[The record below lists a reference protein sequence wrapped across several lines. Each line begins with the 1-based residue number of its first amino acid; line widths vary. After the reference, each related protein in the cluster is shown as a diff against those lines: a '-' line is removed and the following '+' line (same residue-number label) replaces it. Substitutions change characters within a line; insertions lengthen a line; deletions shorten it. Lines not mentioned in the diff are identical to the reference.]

1 MEAVSN
7 FMWPTEICQASLMT
21 LLANVSQHSLC
32 PCVFEKSLQH
42 LTCVWIQKV
51 KWRLHF
57 FHAHLFICF
66 LSPLFFSCIFSAFRS
81 WLELSVGHRHT
92 SRPTHAGCSTVVT
105 QLITWLRITPEWTFG
120 RAAQFFVFFSLVQLD
135 AWKNWETYQSVATRN
150 TFWGEKEEV
159 QEEKEQ
165 REREEKDVTMQSA
178 PSAQRLR
185 CGLAPSSQSQPDP
198 HIAFIYLWKRGER
211 RACDGEWEQETET
224 GSGWQGRRGGWW
236 CLWVDVCV
244 RGGEEERE
252 EQVFCVYSHRV
263 AARNFRPHKRFTFV
277 IFADPVPCKRL
288 MSEMMN
294 QNKPI
299 SQSLTQ
305 TDSQGGRRA
314 ARQTLFSEQNQ
325 TQILSGQISLSPFSL
340 LFPFFLFFPQWSFS
354 SSLLP
359 SFVSV
364 MAVLD
369 CCFDRSI
376 QRLAEKKLGGQTD
389 DPRTV

>member
-66 LSPLFFSCIFSAFRS
+66 LSPLFFLSHLFCISLLIRTVGGPSSHVPPHPRRLQYSSHSADYMIENYSGVDFWKS
-81 WLELSVGHRHT
+81 GT
-92 SRPTHAGCSTVVT
+92 
-105 QLITWLRITPEWTFG
+105 
-120 RAAQFFVFFSLVQLD
+120 VFFCFFFS
-135 AWKNWETYQSVATRN
+135 SVRCMEKLRN
-150 TFWGEKEEV
+150 LSISGHSQHLLRRKRRSARREGTE
-159 QEEKEQ
+159 

-236 CLWVDVCV
+236 CWWVDVCV
-244 RGGEEERE
+244 WGGVKKKGKSKSF
-252 EQVFCVYSHRV
+252 VFTHTESLPETLDHISDSLLSSLLTQSHVKDWWARWWTKINQSHSHSHRQT
-263 AARNFRPHKRFTFV
+263 AREAGEQPGRPSSVSKTR
-277 IFADPVPCKRL
+277 PR
-288 MSEMMN
+288 
-294 QNKPI
+294 
-299 SQSLTQ
+299 
-305 TDSQGGRRA
+305 
-314 ARQTLFSEQNQ
+314 
-325 TQILSGQISLSPFSL
+325 FSL
-340 LFPFFLFFPQWSFS
+340 AKSRSLFFLFFLFFPQWSFS

-364 MAVLD
+364 MAALD
-369 CCFDRSI
+369 CCFNRSI

>member
-1 MEAVSN
+1 MHGKTEKPIN
-7 FMWPTEICQASLMT
+7 QWP
-21 LLANVSQHSLC
+21 LA
-32 PCVFEKSLQH
+32 
-42 LTCVWIQKV
+42 
-51 KWRLHF
+51 
-57 FHAHLFICF
+57 
-66 LSPLFFSCIFSAFRS
+66 
-81 WLELSVGHRHT
+81 
-92 SRPTHAGCSTVVT
+92 
-105 QLITWLRITPEWTFG
+105 TP
-120 RAAQFFVFFSLVQLD
+120 S
-135 AWKNWETYQSVATRN
+135 
-150 TFWGEKEEV
+150 
-159 QEEKEQ
+159 EEKKKKCKKRRN
-165 REREEKDVTMQSA
+165 RERERRKTSPCNLLPQHSVSDVVWLLVHKANQIHTL
-178 PSAQRLR
+178 PSYISGNGVSGGRVM
-185 CGLAPSSQSQPDP
+185 GNES
-198 HIAFIYLWKRGER
+198 KRQKLG
-211 RACDGEWEQETET
+211 AGD
-224 GSGWQGRRGGWW
+224 RGGG
-236 CLWVDVCV
+236 VDVCV

-364 MAVLD
+364 MAALD

-389 DPRTV
+389 NPRTV

>member
-1 MEAVSN
+1 MCPSIPSAPV
-7 FMWPTEICQASLMT
+7 FLRSLY
-21 LLANVSQHSLC
+21 NIWH
-32 PCVFEKSLQH
+32 VFEFKRSSGDSTFSMLIFSFAFSH
-42 LTCVWIQKV
+42 P
-51 KWRLHF
+51 F
-57 FHAHLFICF
+57 FFSHLFCISLLIRAVGGPSSHVPPHPRRLQYSSHSADYMIENYSGVDF
-66 LSPLFFSCIFSAFRS
+66 WKSGTVFF
-81 WLELSVGHRHT
+81 
-92 SRPTHAGCSTVVT
+92 
-105 QLITWLRITPEWTFG
+105 
-120 RAAQFFVFFSLVQLD
+120 FFSLVQLD

-340 LFPFFLFFPQWSFS
+340 LFPFFFVFS
-354 SSLLP
+354 SVVIQQQPAALFCQCHGCAGLLFWSEHSKACREKTRWSNWQSENSLNVGHI
-359 SFVSV
+359 F
-364 MAVLD
+364 
-369 CCFDRSI
+369 FFQI
-376 QRLAEKKLGGQTD
+376 I
-389 DPRTV
+389 

>member
-1 MEAVSN
+1 MCPSIPSAPV
-7 FMWPTEICQASLMT
+7 FLRSLY
-21 LLANVSQHSLC
+21 NIWH
-32 PCVFEKSLQH
+32 VFEFKRSSGDSTFSMLIFSFAFSH
-42 LTCVWIQKV
+42 
-51 KWRLHF
+51 
-57 FHAHLFICF
+57 
-66 LSPLFFSCIFSAFRS
+66 PFFSRIFSAFRS

-120 RAAQFFVFFSLVQLD
+120 RAAQFFFVFSLVQLD

-314 ARQTLFSEQNQ
+314 ARQTLFSERNQ

-364 MAVLD
+364 MAALD

>member
-1 MEAVSN
+1 MCLNSKGQVE
-7 FMWPTEICQASLMT
+7 T
-21 LLANVSQHSLC
+21 
-32 PCVFEKSLQH
+32 
-42 LTCVWIQKV
+42 
-51 KWRLHF
+51 
-57 FHAHLFICF
+57 
-66 LSPLFFSCIFSAFRS
+66 PLFPCSSFHLLSLTPFFSRIFSAFRS

-120 RAAQFFVFFSLVQLD
+120 RAAQFFFVFSLVQLD

-263 AARNFRPHKRFTFV
+263 TARNFRPHKRFTFV

-389 DPRTV
+389 NPRTV

>member
-1 MEAVSN
+1 MCPSIPSAPV
-7 FMWPTEICQASLMT
+7 FLRSLY
-21 LLANVSQHSLC
+21 NIWH
-32 PCVFEKSLQH
+32 VFEFKRSSGDSTFSMLIFSFAFSH
-42 LTCVWIQKV
+42 P
-51 KWRLHF
+51 F
-57 FHAHLFICF
+57 FFSHLFCISLLIRAVGGPSSHVPPHPRRLQYSSHSADYMIENYSGVDF
-66 LSPLFFSCIFSAFRS
+66 WKSGTVFF
-81 WLELSVGHRHT
+81 
-92 SRPTHAGCSTVVT
+92 
-105 QLITWLRITPEWTFG
+105 
-120 RAAQFFVFFSLVQLD
+120 FFSLVQLD

-364 MAVLD
+364 MAALD

>member
-1 MEAVSN
+1 
-7 FMWPTEICQASLMT
+7 
-21 LLANVSQHSLC
+21 
-32 PCVFEKSLQH
+32 
-42 LTCVWIQKV
+42 
-51 KWRLHF
+51 
-57 FHAHLFICF
+57 
-66 LSPLFFSCIFSAFRS
+66 
-81 WLELSVGHRHT
+81 
-92 SRPTHAGCSTVVT
+92 
-105 QLITWLRITPEWTFG
+105 
-120 RAAQFFVFFSLVQLD
+120 
-135 AWKNWETYQSVATRN
+135 
-150 TFWGEKEEV
+150 
-159 QEEKEQ
+159 
-165 REREEKDVTMQSA
+165 MQSA

-314 ARQTLFSEQNQ
+314 ARQTLFSERNQ

-364 MAVLD
+364 MAALD